1 MNSYKG
7 YPHLEHWYMYTCICM
22 LLWMLHCFVVR
33 CTTYVHTHTHYFL
46 LLNLSQIQNT
56 HTHSKTFKK
65 LTGVYDG
72 QIRSGRTAVD
82 MPALQLAAL
91 QKSVMASCTGPY
103 GGLCQLDPEKDSP
116 THDRGVQYSLIIF
129 FLLMEYIL

>member
-1 MNSYKG
+1 
-7 YPHLEHWYMYTCICM
+7 
-22 LLWMLHCFVVR
+22 MLHCFIVC
-33 CTTYVHTHTHYFL
+33 CTTYVHIHTHTHTHYFL
-46 LLNLSQIQNT
+46 LLNLSQIQNTHTHT

-116 THDRGVQYSLIIF
+116 THDRGV
-129 FLLMEYIL
+129 